1 MEEKTYANDSQVEY
15 GSDTGKA
22 LKIDGEVALVADSSI
37 QRIPI
42 ASSDPND
49 PLNFA
54 QWRKMGILVTTCWFC
69 KSGDQIL
76 CCSYAHDMDQQ
87 YSRYYQYQD

>member
-1 MEEKTYANDSQVEY
+1 MEEKTYIDESQIEY
-15 GSDTGKA
+15 GSDAGKT

-49 PLNFA
+49 PLNFTK
-54 QWRKMGILVTTCWFC
+54 WRKMGVLVTTCWFC
-69 KSGDQIL
+69 KSHGRTL
-76 CCSYAHDMDQQ
+76 YHSYAYGTD
-87 YSRYYQYQD
+87 